1 MIKDISKIRKELEGY
16 EQIELLDDLNQNC
29 FLKYIT
35 IDNENESFKR
45 GGQFV
50 NFGNECIILKNK
62 SNTFPVQTCKKN
74 PDGSIDE
81 NYKVFFFVKEEQ
93 NTCTKE
99 IQELKDTI
107 TYQQSIINKLSKKL
121 EDLEIIQATVI
132 QEKRDYEELL
142 QQNRYN
148 YKKICIESKEKDKK
162 IRKYEEIIQKLTNSH
177 SVFS

>member
-16 EQIELLDDLNQNC
+16 EQIELPYDLNQNC
-29 FLKYIT
+29 FLKYII

-45 GGQFV
+45 GGKFV
-50 NFGNECIILKNK
+50 TYGNDSILLKNK
-62 SNTFPVQTCKKN
+62 SNTFPVKICKKN

-81 NYKVFFFVKEEQ
+81 NYKVIFFSKEEK

-99 IQELKDTI
+99 IQEFKDTI

-121 EDLEIIQATVI
+121 ADLEVIQATVT

-162 IRKYEEIIQKLTNSH
+162 MKQYEEIIQKLTNSH